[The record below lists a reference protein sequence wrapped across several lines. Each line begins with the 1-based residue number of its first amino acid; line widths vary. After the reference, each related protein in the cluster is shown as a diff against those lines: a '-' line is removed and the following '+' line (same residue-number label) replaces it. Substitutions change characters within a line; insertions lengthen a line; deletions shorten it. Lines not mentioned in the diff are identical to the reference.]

1 MYIVQVLLTKSL
13 STPPF
18 EFDDWCIGEEFV
30 FLDWFYY
37 HQIRPQINITLG
49 DQHAVKVCYYKI
61 DETKKTEY
69 LENITPPVPTST
81 KEVISLYL
89 LQYCMM

>member
-18 EFDDWCIGEEFV
+18 ELDDWCIGEEFI
-30 FLDWFYY
+30 FLNWFYY
-37 HQIRPQINITLG
+37 NQIQPQNDKHHIMG
-49 DQHAVKVCYYKI
+49 SAHSEGYYKT
-61 DETKKTEY
+61 DETKKIDY
-69 LENITPPVPTST
+69 LENITPPMPPST
-81 KEVISLYL
+81 KEVISLYF